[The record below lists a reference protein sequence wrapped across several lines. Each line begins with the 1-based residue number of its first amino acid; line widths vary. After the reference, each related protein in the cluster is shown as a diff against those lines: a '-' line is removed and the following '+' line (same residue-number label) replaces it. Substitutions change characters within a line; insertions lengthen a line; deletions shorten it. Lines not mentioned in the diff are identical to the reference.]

1 MVKFGCDFPQFSLR
15 SQINYMLNATPF
27 LREVEIAKGSTPAF
41 MQHLFHAVNYVLVL
55 APPLLHVTWSVSIVS
70 WRAKRLTSS
79 FLAGAFWHFTS
90 VASASLTFITSKS
103 FKLDFIGADARFNP
117 RETGQQKHPA
127 NWANSNLSASKPDTI
142 AESGGFLLARQKAM
156 LHQRTRCLFPEPQKV
171 QFQILAYFCLSHPF
185 L

>member
-70 WRAKRLTSS
+70 
-79 FLAGAFWHFTS
+79 
-90 VASASLTFITSKS
+90 
-103 FKLDFIGADARFNP
+103 
-117 RETGQQKHPA
+117 
-127 NWANSNLSASKPDTI
+127 
-142 AESGGFLLARQKAM
+142 
-156 LHQRTRCLFPEPQKV
+156 
-171 QFQILAYFCLSHPF
+171 
-185 L
+185 